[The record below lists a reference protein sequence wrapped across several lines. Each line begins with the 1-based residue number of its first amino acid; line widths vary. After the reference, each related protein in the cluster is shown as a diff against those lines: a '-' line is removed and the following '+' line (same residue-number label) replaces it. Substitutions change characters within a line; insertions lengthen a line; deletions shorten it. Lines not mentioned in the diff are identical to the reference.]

1 MLLVGQ
7 AWQSKSS
14 GVKAL
19 LINRRIEM
27 ERIGITI
34 LALIGMSLAPL
45 TLAGH
50 HEEPEMSA
58 NIAAAKAGYDAFAS
72 GDMEAW
78 KATHSSDAVW
88 TVLEGLPYA
97 GTYVG
102 PESVVEN
109 VFAEIARL
117 WPDFKVEPM
126 AFYESGNKVFIH
138 ARMTAGGRQTET
150 MHMATIKDG
159 KYVEFTPFD
168 NSGFMM
174 SQLAK

>member
-1 MLLVGQ
+1 M
-7 AWQSKSS
+7 SIKY
-14 GVKAL
+14 
-19 LINRRIEM
+19 
-27 ERIGITI
+27 
-34 LALIGMSLAPL
+34 LIGVAIVLA
-45 TLAGH
+45 
-50 HEEPEMSA
+50 SA
-58 NIAAAKAGYDAFAS
+58 TTWADDHKSNELSPNIIAAKAGYDAFAL

-109 VFAEIARL
+109 VFAKIAVL

-126 AFYESGNKVFIH
+126 AFYESGNKVFVH
-138 ARMTAGGRQTET
+138 ARMTAGGRQTQT
-150 MHMATIKDG
+150 VHMATIENG
-159 KYVEFTPFD
+159 KYVAFTPFD

-174 SQLAK
+174 SQANKP

>member
-1 MLLVGQ
+1 MNIKYL
-7 AWQSKSS
+7 
-14 GVKAL
+14 
-19 LINRRIEM
+19 
-27 ERIGITI
+27 IGIAI
-34 LALIGMSLAPL
+34 VLASTTTWAD
-45 TLAGH
+45 H
-50 HEEPEMSA
+50 HKSNELSP
-58 NIAAAKAGYDAFAS
+58 NIIACKAGYDAFAS

-109 VFAEIARL
+109 VFAKIAVL

-126 AFYESGNKVFIH
+126 AFYESGNKVFVH
-138 ARMTAGGRQTET
+138 ARMTAGGRQTQT
-150 MHMATIKDG
+150 VHMATIENG
-159 KYVEFTPFD
+159 KYVAFTPFD

-174 SQLAK
+174 SQANKP